1 MSNFADE
8 KQLQNS
14 AFYGIVRKVINL
26 YFSKVKNLV
35 KPEIYLIK
43 NFLYIK
49 IKMKIFK
56 L

>member
-1 MSNFADE
+1 MSNFVNE

-14 AFYGIVRKVINL
+14 AFYDIVKKIINL
-26 YFSKVKNLV
+26 YFRKVKNLV

-43 NFLYIK
+43 IFLYIK
-49 IKMKIFK
+49 IKIKILK